1 MVILTCDARISLS
14 LLLRIRDDIPEK
26 SVGAP
31 KMRSALMDAKGLALW
46 RRESPKKRITPS
58 DFL

>member
-1 MVILTCDARISLS
+1 MVSLTCDARISLS
-14 LLLRIRDDIPEK
+14 LLVRIRDGIPEK

-31 KMRSALMDAKGLALW
+31 KMCSARIEAKGLALW
-46 RRESPKKRITPS
+46 HRESPEKRIVLR